1 MREILE
7 KLFRK
12 HGKGPK
18 TRPGAATTQEVTP
31 ESKVLSAVAETAVVP
46 ADTLV
51 SAAQPCNNHDSIS
64 DDLWADAYK
73 LLRERDK
80 DIVHEYEKTLGSTL
94 DSVGESLSNP
104 VSVRKLV
111 ERLREVHYGKQLI
124 FRFRGEEHKYRDQF
138 NNLVKLAIFADALV
152 KQALATQPYAAL
164 AWTGVSI
171 LLPLLS
177 SALAGEAALVKGLA
191 AVGHVQ
197 LYWKSCEDTY
207 LKPSIANNY
216 DIILRQ
222 LPTVYSHILEYY
234 FHAICYLAKDKKR
247 RMLQVTTGWTSWSD
261 KVGDIDKESDF
272 CKTLLQ
278 PAQQTTLER
287 VNEAKLQR
295 LDSLFKATRDIAKV
309 MSENRAEDI
318 EMQICENLK
327 RVAGNYETAKNSN
340 LERVKGTCEW
350 FFSDPDF
357 CNWRDSMENG
367 LFWVSADPGCGK
379 SVLSRALIDDGH
391 LKSTVSTFD
400 MTSSVATVREED
412 NSVCYFFFKE
422 DVQGRTMLVNAFS
435 AILHELFAQDKTN
448 QLIQHAAAH
457 HRLNAKFLAEEF
469 IPLWDILVACSS
481 SISGGGVICVLD
493 ALDECEREDRDLLM
507 EKLQDYYTASQ
518 GEQKLKFLITSRP
531 YKTIT
536 RLFDRFSRRAK
547 LLHLDGDDKH
557 DEVSRD
563 MDLVIDARLDDITE
577 YFSQK
582 DREKVRERLRS
593 QGSKTYLWLHL
604 AFSIIKDSPSKYSR
618 SQDVET
624 LLSSIP
630 PEVSQAYEK
639 ILDRSEDEEKTIIL
653 LQLVLAAQTPLTLAE
668 ANYALTLA
676 GAPTKPQR
684 HDDLTARCYGA
695 DFRSTVKSFCGLII
709 TIQDGCLHF
718 IHLTAREFL
727 MSDKPEAGSK
737 WKGRFALGPGLH
749 EEMSRCCISYLL
761 LDDWIEIAPVA
772 AASQDPDQENRF
784 PLLNYASRNWGHH
797 FGQLSEV
804 MRTPI
809 KKDARRLLDADGPY
823 VKLWGARFR
832 PYPSNPELNWG
843 KHVFDGWTDLA
854 IASLLGLRDMV
865 EEMLVDEKV
874 DFNTSHKNWSALSAA
889 IHGGHESTAALLL
902 SHGATV
908 SHGANI
914 RDLVRYAADVGAPD
928 VFRTVVGNAIDW
940 NTVQGIKEAV
950 VDMAK
955 RDGSGRPNHLRT
967 LARAIK
973 ASEPLTQSILDTFM
987 EYETKLVG
995 YELLVQVV
1003 RRNQGGIIFRPQLLR
1018 GALRMLRSRRRLLGE
1033 RDLTLFS
1040 QLLQNKETFGV
1051 SVTKQVLC
1059 SLAESHDTEVLA
1071 LFLDHY
1077 TGPNMTADLLMRAST
1092 DIRPTRKFQ
1101 LLLNYGGGN
1110 VHVDERLLW
1119 SAACAHGS
1127 EPLATLL
1134 KYQRDKTQVT
1144 PRVMQAAIRRQD
1156 GDAFEKMELIL
1167 DLVGSLRANSQ
1178 GFLASVVASGSRHV
1192 GDKNVLPLLTSSPP
1206 KSGQRFCH
1214 PRSRVLTERFL
1225 EYVGSDLIPSE
1236 DVLCCAV
1243 ANDSAVLSFLL
1254 ERFGK
1259 KISIT
1264 STVVMAA
1271 ARSIKRTDAWYE
1283 TTLAELLD
1291 KRNDEVVLTS
1301 ELLRATSLYMEPI
1314 GWLEMFSKWKHE
1326 EIRRQAP
1333 LALLL
1338 AVETGTELAGLKLL
1352 ADGELIT
1359 PAMVTEE
1366 VFTAMVKNTS
1376 SGIDMLKYILAKYK
1390 HEVSIPQT
1398 LLEKLVGYNY
1408 GLKVDVLDYLMN
1420 QRPDDFR
1427 VTRDAMDAAARNG
1440 RGNVLEYL
1448 YTHSSHDGDV
1458 SGLETQWAVMA
1469 QLRSAARRGNL
1480 EDTKA
1485 AVERGADVNSRSMD
1499 GKTALHE
1506 AAYQGHADVVEFLLA
1521 RPDVEVNTFDSYGRT
1536 PLHEAAQQG
1545 REKILKSLLARPDV
1559 DVNTFDIYGRTP
1571 LHDCRGYQNGK
1582 IARMLLLEAAADPNP
1597 ADEEGRTPLHT
1608 AIYQDHLY
1616 LLRILIE
1623 AGADVDRADNRGIT
1637 PRMLAEEWAEWNYW
1651 RHWKMIEG
1659 WEILRSS
1666 RIYEGSI

>member
-1 MREILE
+1 MLATLE
-7 KLFRK
+7 
-12 HGKGPK
+12 
-18 TRPGAATTQEVTP
+18 TTT
-31 ESKVLSAVAETAVVP
+31 TDR
-46 ADTLV
+46 ADCR
-51 SAAQPCNNHDSIS
+51 AQ

-80 DIVHEYEKTLGSTL
+80 NIVHEYEKTLGSTL

-261 KVGDIDKESDF
+261 KAGDIDKESDF

-536 RLFDRFSRRAK
+536 RLFNRFSRRAK

-772 AASQDPDQENRF
+772 AASQDPNQENRF

-914 RDLVRYAADVGAPD
+914 RDLVRYAADV
-928 VFRTVVGNAIDW
+928 
-940 NTVQGIKEAV
+940 
-950 VDMAK
+950 
-955 RDGSGRPNHLRT
+955 
-967 LARAIK
+967 
-973 ASEPLTQSILDTFM
+973 
-987 EYETKLVG
+987 
-995 YELLVQVV
+995 
-1003 RRNQGGIIFRPQLLR
+1003 
-1018 GALRMLRSRRRLLGE
+1018 
-1033 RDLTLFS
+1033 
-1040 QLLQNKETFGV
+1040 
-1051 SVTKQVLC
+1051 
-1059 SLAESHDTEVLA
+1059 
-1071 LFLDHY
+1071 
-1077 TGPNMTADLLMRAST
+1077 
-1092 DIRPTRKFQ
+1092 
-1101 LLLNYGGGN
+1101 
-1110 VHVDERLLW
+1110 
-1119 SAACAHGS
+1119 
-1127 EPLATLL
+1127 
-1134 KYQRDKTQVT
+1134 
-1144 PRVMQAAIRRQD
+1144 
-1156 GDAFEKMELIL
+1156 
-1167 DLVGSLRANSQ
+1167 
-1178 GFLASVVASGSRHV
+1178 
-1192 GDKNVLPLLTSSPP
+1192 
-1206 KSGQRFCH
+1206 
-1214 PRSRVLTERFL
+1214 
-1225 EYVGSDLIPSE
+1225 
-1236 DVLCCAV
+1236 

-1283 TTLAELLD
+1283 TTLAELLG

-1440 RGNVLEYL
+1440 RGNFLEYL

-1485 AVERGADVNSRSMD
+1485 AVERGANVNSRSMD

-1545 REKILKSLLARPDV
+1545 REKILKFLLARPDV

-1659 WEILRSS
+1659 WEMLRSS